1 MKGLLFI
8 VRIRLQ
14 IAYGVFAEKFPRE
27 TVLGDREFIGDLIV
41 VEAPVA
47 GD

>member
-1 MKGLLFI
+1 MKRHLFI
-8 VRIRLQ
+8 VRIRSQ

-27 TVLGDREFIGDLIV
+27 TVRGDREFIGDLII
-41 VEAPVA
+41 VEVPVE